1 MQSFAQK
8 KKKKHKEKQKEKKIT
23 QNLNAAEARK

>member
-8 KKKKHKEKQKEKKIT
+8 KNHKEKQNKKKIT